1 MKYIIF
7 FTQYTFEE
15 LNKTNKFHNPDL
27 PVVSGNELSDCM
39 YNTSKHFWR
48 IDDIGWG
55 LRVSLGKLTKAKYG
69 IRDSISQLQMCI
81 NNLSLVSVP

>member
-1 MKYIIF
+1 M
-7 FTQYTFEE
+7 FEE

-55 LRVSLGKLTKAKYG
+55 LRVSLGKLTKAKYE